1 MRPGRWRAARLSWR
15 HESWRHDLVRSIARV
30 IGPLCASY
38 EQGRRRAVKLRAQLI
53 CFTPKL
59 GGPFGQ
65 PVRLSRS
72 YLSDLTIGQDFLEA
86 PLRLVRSLPSQSR
99 FGHGR
104 LLLRDQPRAE
114 GVSR

>member
-1 MRPGRWRAARLSWR
+1 MRPGRWRVTRPSWR
-15 HESWRHDLVRSIARV
+15 HELWRHDLARGIAHV
-30 IGPLCASY
+30 IGLLCAGY
-38 EQGRRRAVKLRAQLI
+38 EQGRRRAVKLRTQI
-53 CFTPKL
+53 ISFTPKL

-104 LLLRDQPRAE
+104 PLLRDQPRAE
-114 GVSR
+114 GVSI

>member
-1 MRPGRWRAARLSWR
+1 MLRGIVRGIGMLRA
-15 HESWRHDLVRSIARV
+15 
-30 IGPLCASY
+30 GY

-86 PLRLVRSLPSQSR
+86 LLRFVSLLPSQSR

-104 LLLRDQPRAE
+104 PLLQDQPRAE